1 MHSDRKADELRRST
15 LFAGLEDY
23 LRRFAPDGAAFA
35 NAMME
40 ALQVPRETEREAE
53 RDAEQGALREEAVFE
68 ADEDLFIGS
77 APRPAGSPSR
87 PHGSC
92 AAAPSLRPSGASR
105 PGPSTLEQRIAH
117 KDDTFQET
125 LLRMIDERGYT
136 DTEVYKRAM
145 IDRKHFSK
153 IRGQKD
159 YRPKKKTAVL
169 LALAL
174 RLSLDETRDL
184 LACAGYALS
193 HSSRADLIVEYF
205 IENEVYDL
213 DTIDL
218 ALYDHGEPML
228 SD

>member
-40 ALQVPRETEREAE
+40 SPREAE
-53 RDAEQGALREEAVFE
+53 WEAGQDALWKEGAVFE

-87 PHGSC
+87 PRGSC

-125 LLRMIDERGYT
+125 LLRMIDERGYS
-136 DTEVYKRAM
+136 DAEVYKRAM

-153 IRGQKD
+153 IRSQKD